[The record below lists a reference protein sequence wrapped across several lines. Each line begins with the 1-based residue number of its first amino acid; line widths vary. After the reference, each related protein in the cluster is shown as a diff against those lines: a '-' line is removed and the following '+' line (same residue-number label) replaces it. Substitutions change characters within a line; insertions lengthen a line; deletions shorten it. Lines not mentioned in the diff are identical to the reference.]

1 MKKAICAIGVL
12 TISTAYAQNIKNDTI
27 TQREIEGVV
36 IVASRKP
43 QKISDIPG
51 TVWVIPKT
59 EIRRQL
65 QSGVPIKEM
74 LSQYIPGIDVGSQG
88 RTNFGQN
95 MRGRSV
101 LLMIDGV
108 TINSLRGV
116 SRELESI
123 DPFNIEKIE
132 VLSGASSIYG
142 GNATGGIINIITKK
156 PEKSGFSGETQLSYL
171 SGFNAKDDKDY
182 RFSQS
187 IAAKGEK
194 MFGRFGVAFQQNG
207 GFYNVQGNQILSDVT
222 QTDLQYNRTVDVL
235 FTGGYKINK
244 QHEITG
250 AIQFFDSRFTGDRSL
265 YLGENYASL
274 LKANPD
280 LFSMQDGFSSD
291 KKIGTTRFMGNVAY
305 RATDVLGGQ
314 DAFIQISQ
322 REEKLG
328 FYPFPAPIKLDGK
341 SAVLNSASEQNTQL
355 SALKVVLSKK
365 WKSFD
370 LTYGLDVD
378 VEQFEAFRNVFDMKK
393 SLASGGLDNQT
404 SFTLGRYPSFES
416 KTYAGYVQG
425 KYDILSVLQLS
436 AGLRHQD
443 MNLEVQ
449 DFIGTME
456 QVQMAYGVGKT
467 ATSIPGG
474 KNSYGVSLFNAG
486 ILYKPNLNQQYWFTF
501 SQGAALAD
509 PAKFYGVGKYN
520 LNTKTLNWDLL
531 SSVNINDQKVQ
542 AIVTNQF
549 ELGYRFSSG
558 GFRMQMAGFY
568 AQSEK
573 SIELDNS
580 ANNLTIL
587 VKEIPLRNLGIE
599 GIASYQLENGISF
612 GINALVIKS
621 EIKNKEAWEKQN
633 IFIASPSK
641 VTSYFAY
648 QKNKFDARFQ
658 NLQLFNLRDQQ
669 NNLIKGYNLS
679 DLMLG
684 YQLPVGRLN
693 VGIQNL
699 FNTYYQTVWSA
710 RAQIL
715 YGGAVKLPEMF
726 FYSGR
731 GRTFTLSYA
740 LDF

>member
-65 QSGVPIKEM
+65 QSGVPIKKM

-314 DAFIQISQ
+314 DAFIQISH

-393 SLASGGLDNQT
+393 KFG
-404 SFTLGRYPSFES
+404 FR
-416 KTYAGYVQG
+416 
-425 KYDILSVLQLS
+425 
-436 AGLRHQD
+436 R
-443 MNLEVQ
+443 
-449 DFIGTME
+449 IGQSDE
-456 QVQMAYGVGKT
+456 FYFRQ
-467 ATSIPGG
+467 I
-474 KNSYGVSLFNAG
+474 SLF
-486 ILYKPNLNQQYWFTF
+486 
-501 SQGAALAD
+501 
-509 PAKFYGVGKYN
+509 
-520 LNTKTLNWDLL
+520 
-531 SSVNINDQKVQ
+531 
-542 AIVTNQF
+542 
-549 ELGYRFSSG
+549 
-558 GFRMQMAGFY
+558 
-568 AQSEK
+568 
-573 SIELDNS
+573 
-580 ANNLTIL
+580 
-587 VKEIPLRNLGIE
+587 
-599 GIASYQLENGISF
+599 
-612 GINALVIKS
+612 
-621 EIKNKEAWEKQN
+621 
-633 IFIASPSK
+633 
-641 VTSYFAY
+641 
-648 QKNKFDARFQ
+648 
-658 NLQLFNLRDQQ
+658 
-669 NNLIKGYNLS
+669 
-679 DLMLG
+679 
-684 YQLPVGRLN
+684 
-693 VGIQNL
+693 
-699 FNTYYQTVWSA
+699 
-710 RAQIL
+710 
-715 YGGAVKLPEMF
+715 
-726 FYSGR
+726 
-731 GRTFTLSYA
+731 
-740 LDF
+740 

>member
-1 MKKAICAIGVL
+1 MKKTLCAIGL
-12 TISTAYAQNIKNDTI
+12 LSIFSAHSQNIKSDTI
-27 TQREIEGVV
+27 TQKEIEGVV

-51 TVWVIPKT
+51 TVWVMPKT

-74 LSQYIPGIDVGSQG
+74 LSQYIPGMDIGSQG

-132 VLSGASSIYG
+132 VLSGASSLYG

-156 PEKSGFSGETQLSYL
+156 PEKTGLSGETQLSYL
-171 SGFNAKDDKDY
+171 SGFNAKDDRDF
-182 RFSQS
+182 RISQS

-194 MFGRFGVAFQQNG
+194 LFGRLGVAYQQNG

-235 FTGGYKINK
+235 LNAGYKINK
-244 QHEITG
+244 QHEIST
-250 AIQFFDSRFTGDRSL
+250 ALQFFDSRFTGDRSL
-265 YLGENYASL
+265 FLGENYASL
-274 LKANPD
+274 LKANPA
-280 LFSMQDGFSSD
+280 LFHMQDGFSSD
-291 KKIGTTRFMGNVAY
+291 KKIGTTRFMGNMSYKAL
-305 RATDVLGGQ
+305 DVLGGQ
-314 DAFIQISQ
+314 DAYVQLSH

-328 FYPFPAPIKLDGK
+328 FYPFPAVIKLAGK

-355 SALKVVLSKK
+355 SALKMVLSKN
-365 WKSFD
+365 WRSFD
-370 LTYGLDVD
+370 LTYGFDVD
-378 VEQFEAFRNVFDMKK
+378 IEQFEAFRNVFDMKK
-393 SLASGGLDNQT
+393 SLASGGLDNRT
-404 SFTLGRYPSFES
+404 NFTLGRYPSFKS
-416 KTYAGYVQG
+416 KTYAGYIQG
-425 KYDILSVLQLS
+425 KYDILPVLQLS
-436 AGLRHQD
+436 GGMRYQN
-443 MNLEVQ
+443 MNLEIK
-449 DFIGTME
+449 DFVGTLE
-456 QVQMAYGVGKT
+456 QVQIAYGVGKT
-467 ATSIPGG
+467 ATPIPGG
-474 KNSYGVSLFNAG
+474 KSSYGVSLFNTG
-486 ILYKPNLNQQYWFTF
+486 LLYKPNHNQQYWFTF

-509 PAKFYGVGKYN
+509 PAKLYGVGKYK
-520 LNTKTLNWDLL
+520 LNTKTFNWDLL
-531 SSVNINDQKVQ
+531 TSVNINDEKVQ

-558 GFRMQMAGFY
+558 GFRMQLAGFY
-568 AQSEK
+568 SKSEK

-599 GIASYQLENGISF
+599 SSAAYHLDNNISF

-621 EIKNKEAWEKQN
+621 EFKNKESWEKQN

-641 VTSYFAY
+641 VTSYIAY
-648 QKNKFDARFQ
+648 QKNNFDARFQ
-658 NLQLFNLRDQQ
+658 NLQLFNLKDEQ

-684 YQLPVGRLN
+684 YQLPIGRLN
-693 VGIQNL
+693 VGIQNI
-699 FNTYYQTVWSA
+699 FNTNYQTVWSA

-731 GRTFTLSYA
+731 GRTFTFTYA
-740 LDF
+740 LEF

>member
-1 MKKAICAIGVL
+1 
-12 TISTAYAQNIKNDTI
+12 
-27 TQREIEGVV
+27 
-36 IVASRKP
+36 
-43 QKISDIPG
+43 
-51 TVWVIPKT
+51 
-59 EIRRQL
+59 
-65 QSGVPIKEM
+65 M

-314 DAFIQISQ
+314 DAFIQISH

-393 SLASGGLDNQT
+393 KFG
-404 SFTLGRYPSFES
+404 FR
-416 KTYAGYVQG
+416 
-425 KYDILSVLQLS
+425 
-436 AGLRHQD
+436 R
-443 MNLEVQ
+443 
-449 DFIGTME
+449 IGQSDE
-456 QVQMAYGVGKT
+456 FYFRQ
-467 ATSIPGG
+467 I
-474 KNSYGVSLFNAG
+474 SLF
-486 ILYKPNLNQQYWFTF
+486 
-501 SQGAALAD
+501 
-509 PAKFYGVGKYN
+509 
-520 LNTKTLNWDLL
+520 
-531 SSVNINDQKVQ
+531 
-542 AIVTNQF
+542 
-549 ELGYRFSSG
+549 
-558 GFRMQMAGFY
+558 
-568 AQSEK
+568 
-573 SIELDNS
+573 
-580 ANNLTIL
+580 
-587 VKEIPLRNLGIE
+587 
-599 GIASYQLENGISF
+599 
-612 GINALVIKS
+612 
-621 EIKNKEAWEKQN
+621 
-633 IFIASPSK
+633 
-641 VTSYFAY
+641 
-648 QKNKFDARFQ
+648 
-658 NLQLFNLRDQQ
+658 
-669 NNLIKGYNLS
+669 
-679 DLMLG
+679 
-684 YQLPVGRLN
+684 
-693 VGIQNL
+693 
-699 FNTYYQTVWSA
+699 
-710 RAQIL
+710 
-715 YGGAVKLPEMF
+715 
-726 FYSGR
+726 
-731 GRTFTLSYA
+731 
-740 LDF
+740 